1 MRFGLPLVDRAAARV
16 RMPLVAVGLTLMVVT
31 LVARHWTGSPVWLG
45 RAAIGVFLLGLV
57 LYVRLGTPRGDV
69 IDIGSPVNGRWR
81 ALNSPTSRVPSH
93 HVHGWSQT
101 YAIDLVYDPAD
112 ESGPAFRW
120 WPIARRPQEFPAF
133 GQPVL
138 SPVDGVVVAAST
150 AARDHWSRTSPLAL
164 AYLVLEGVRELAGPV
179 GVLGNHLVV
188 RRDDGVCVLLAH
200 LRRGSLRVGVGD
212 RVRRGDLLAECG
224 NSGNSTEPHLHCQVM
239 DRPSVWIA
247 AGLPFRIENTALPRN
262 GEFLEV

>member
-1 MRFGLPLVDRAAARV
+1 MRFELSLVDRVAARV
-16 RMPLVAVGLTLMVVT
+16 RMPLVAVGLVLMVVT
-31 LVARHWTGSPVWLG
+31 LVAGRFTGSPVWLG
-45 RAAIGVFLLGLV
+45 RAALAVFLLGLV
-57 LYVRLGTPRGDV
+57 LYVRLGTPNGEV
-69 IDIGSPVNGRWR
+69 IDIGSPVTGRWR

-101 YAIDLVYDPAD
+101 YAIDLIYDPAE
-112 ESGPAFRW
+112 ESGPAFGW
-120 WPIARRPQEFPAF
+120 WPIARRPHEFPGF

-138 SPVDGVVVAAST
+138 SPVDGTVVSAST

-164 AYLVLEGVRELAGPV
+164 AYLVLEGVRELIGPL
-179 GVLGNHLVV
+179 GVLGNHLVL

-212 RVRRGDLLAECG
+212 RIRCGDRLAECG

-247 AGLPFRIENTALPRN
+247 AGLPFRIENASLPPN